1 MQVSAPCNPNLARAP
16 LHFALQHAFIA
27 TNHPEL
33 LLFSIVKYSLMF
45 DRGITAADDEPV
57 LLRCY
62 MHHLRHF
69 VDIDTL
75 PHEEFHNMKVTA
87 LSSQHQAVHP
97 GLHTSRDGVLF
108 SSPDVVPRSVCNLD
122 QVQARGL
129 ASTASSE
136 ARLQVPKHP
145 E

>member
-1 MQVSAPCNPNLARAP
+1 MT
-16 LHFALQHAFIA
+16 ALTQR
-27 TNHPEL
+27 
-33 LLFSIVKYSLMF
+33 SLMF

-62 MHHLRHF
+62 MYHLRRF

-87 LSSQHQAVHP
+87 LSSQHQAVRP

-108 SSPDVVPRSVCNLD
+108 SSPDVVPPSVCNLD

-136 ARLQVPKHP
+136 AP
-145 E
+145 